1 MTGLTERDLCAPAAK
16 GDTCPRVFD
25 KVRAR
30 RPLDK
35 VRARRPLDKV
45 RARRPLDKV
54 RARRPLNKVRDGIR
68 TARRRLGNAD
78 RRPLSLAA

>member
-30 RPLDK
+30 RSFD
-35 VRARRPLDKV
+35 
-45 RARRPLDKV
+45 
-54 RARRPLNKVRDGIR
+54 KVRDGIR
-68 TARRRLGNAD
+68 TARRWLGNAD